1 MEFIHYI
8 FIGFI
13 IAGLFMASFF
23 YFRTRKNIREGRPA
37 VWPETM
43 MFKNPT
49 PAGRYLTT
57 VGPNV
62 LGILVGLYL
71 LLFGQYGILK

>member
-1 MEFIHYI
+1 MTIIHYVYI
-8 FIGFI
+8 CFI
-13 IAGLFMASFF
+13 IGTLFTIPFF
-23 YFRTRKNIREGRPA
+23 YFRTRKNIREGNPA

-43 MFKNPT
+43 IFKNPT

-62 LGILVGLYL
+62 LGLLAFLYL
-71 LLFGQYGILK
+71 LLFGQYGLLK

>member
-1 MEFIHYI
+1 MNISHYVYICFIV
-8 FIGFI
+8 
-13 IAGLFMASFF
+13 ASLFTIPFF
-23 YFRTRKNIREGRPA
+23 YFKTKKNIKEGNPA

-43 MFKNPT
+43 IFKNPS

-62 LGILVGLYL
+62 LCLLGTLYL
-71 LLFGQYGILK
+71 LLLGDYGLLK